1 MKRSYLIMLGLC
13 ALAPYPCAWA
23 QTPDKTELSAPQSAA
38 LQAGEIALEGEI
50 RGINGA
56 TGEVTILAT
65 AFATP
70 NGRKELNPPKPK
82 TLVTNGQ
89 TRLIDL
95 RQGTFYG
102 LGELTIGLKLRAV
115 GRDGG
120 TGKPMNARVLEWSSP
135 IPTIPPDPAT
145 PGPLRELLPP
155 PADSKGVR
163 VRVVDGGFQPENQI
177 FNWSKK
183 TRPVFFLSYRVFEP
197 REAKTTRPYYEWARL
212 LGVRAPDGQ
221 MLVGSG
227 AGNTGEARV
236 ISFPKVNP
244 QWKSVTAIWET
255 TAPDAGADSSGR
267 SRSYYTLSGPLP
279 TRENPATK
287 PNAQVIT
294 KHGVVLTLAAITC
307 DWEKKTTTYTVE
319 YTRPKEA
326 SNADIS
332 SDLSSVVDD
341 QDRSLRVG
349 GSFSSGTAKGVSIRM
364 PGLPADDAKTVK
376 LTLLVSEFDEA
387 WKQKDAYSTL
397 EVEVPVAALLKANP
411 PAPIVAPPATDA
423 EALPAWSVSDGKFAA
438 RIEEVQRGE
447 NYLGLVW
454 VAPADKNN
462 AEQTQTLVEK
472 VTVPVEL
479 RARDNA
485 GKDRPMIL
493 FSETSDEVFFHSDG
507 APPVPG
513 ETATRF
519 NKNTGNFD
527 DTTDFALDVRS
538 FRRLRHSF
546 SVKGLP
552 VTLDS
557 QRAIDEQTGTGTLR
571 LKKIAWLGADK
582 IETLLLAQG
591 AAAKFK
597 GESALIAV
605 FDYTPLD
612 ADAKITLDKSTLS
625 DNKGNA
631 QDIKGPLY
639 RGDLLSGTTS
649 GALSLV
655 LPAPVS
661 TGPPAPATG
670 IDLDIRATEISNEG
684 AETATLKFPAVT
696 WKK

>member
-1 MKRSYLIMLGLC
+1 MKRSYFLIVGLC
-13 ALAPYPCAWA
+13 ALTPCPRAWA
-23 QTPDKTELSAPQSAA
+23 QTPDKTELIAQQSAV
-38 LQAGEIALEGEI
+38 LQVGEVALEGEI

-95 RQGTFYG
+95 RQGTIYG
-102 LGELTIGLKLRAV
+102 LGDLTIGLKLRAV

-120 TGKPMNARVLEWSSP
+120 TGQPMNARALEWSSP
-135 IPTIPPDPAT
+135 VPTIPPDPAT
-145 PGPLRELLPP
+145 PEPLRGLLPP

-163 VRVVDGGFQPENQI
+163 VRVVDGGFQPENKI
-177 FNWSKK
+177 FDWSKK
-183 TRPVFFLSYRVFEP
+183 TRPVYFLSYRVFEP

-227 AGNTGEARV
+227 AGNTGAARV

-255 TAPDAGADSSGR
+255 TAPDANADSSGR
-267 SRSYYTLSGPLP
+267 SLNNYTLSGPLP
-279 TRENPATK
+279 TRENPTVK
-287 PNAQVIT
+287 PNTQVTT
-294 KHGVVLTLAAITC
+294 KRGVVLTLAAITC
-307 DWEKKTTTYTVE
+307 NWEKKTTIYSVE
-319 YTRPKEA
+319 YARPKEA
-326 SNADIS
+326 PDAEIS
-332 SDLSSVVDD
+332 SDLSNVVDD
-341 QDRSLRVG
+341 QGRSLRVPG
-349 GSFSSGTAKGVSIRM
+349 AYLASTAKGVSIQM

-376 LTLLVSEFDEA
+376 LTLLVTEFDEA

-411 PAPIVAPPATDA
+411 PAPIIAPPADDA
-423 EALPAWSVSDGKFAA
+423 GALPAWSASDAKFAT

-447 NYLGLVW
+447 GYLGLIW
-454 VAPADKNN
+454 VAPADKNK
-462 AEQTQTLVEK
+462 AEQTQTLVET
-472 VTVPVEL
+472 VTEPVEL
-479 RARDNA
+479 RARDSE
-485 GKDRPMIL
+485 GKDRPMSL

-507 APPVPG
+507 TPPVAG

-519 NKNTGNFD
+519 NKNSGKFD
-527 DTTDFALDVRS
+527 ATTDFALDVRS
-538 FRRLRHSF
+538 FRRLRHNF
-546 SVKGLP
+546 SVKGLAVAP
-552 VTLDS
+552 DS
-557 QRAIDEQTGTGTLR
+557 QRAVDGPVGTGTLQ

-605 FDYTPLD
+605 FDYTPFA
-612 ADAKITLDKSTLS
+612 ADAKITLDKSTLRP
-625 DNKGNA
+625 DKGDA
-631 QDIKGPLY
+631 QEISGPLY
-639 RGDLLSGTTS
+639 RGDLLSGTTT

-655 LPAPVS
+655 LPAPSS
-661 TGPPAPATG
+661 TTTATA
-670 IDLDIRATEISNEG
+670 IELDIRATEISDEG
-684 AETATLKFPAVT
+684 AGTATLKFPAVT